1 MRRTRLDPP
10 TIEELQK
17 DLARQQRLKQN
28 VARLDQAYA
37 EERAQLAAEA
47 EKVAQLDAP
56 RKKQA
61 QSTQDA
67 GSGETQKVPPYP
79 SQGNPAIVPTSTA
92 ETGHPPSQ
100 EFGASIPKATP
111 KENLFP
117 GIAQESPE
125 RQQMAA
131 ALDDAANK
139 TMGKDEKEKQLHSGV
154 ASPCE
159 ATVCNLREFLHS
171 TSDSDYAILYSET
184 RGTYSCTCRCTGN
197 TSRYLQA

>member
-10 TIEELQK
+10 TIEELQT

-28 VARLDQAYA
+28 VALLDQAYA

-56 RKKQA
+56 RRKQA
-61 QSTQDA
+61 QTTQDV
-67 GSGETQKVPPYP
+67 GSGEAQKVPPYP
-79 SQGNPAIVPTSTA
+79 SQANPAIVPTSTA

-111 KENLFP
+111 KENVFP
-117 GIAQESPE
+117 GMAEESPE

-139 TMGKDEKEKQLHSGV
+139 TMGKDEKEKQLQSGV
-154 ASPCE
+154 ASPGE
-159 ATVCNLREFLHS
+159 STVSQSLSNSSEI
-171 TSDSDYAILYSET
+171 TADSDPSLHSET
-184 RGTYSCTCRCTGN
+184 RGTYSYADRRTCN
-197 TSRYLQA
+197 ASRYLQA